1 MIEEM
6 KVFVT
11 DDHDVIFS
19 AYESLLKSYGHCMVG
34 ASKTGQGLI
43 DWLHKNTCDIILLD
57 LSMPEMNGIEV
68 LKKLFDYENVPNII
82 IVSGSYDVKQI
93 QESILLGAKGF
104 ILKSE
109 VQNVLG
115 EALDKVQTGRK
126 FFSDT
131 ILDEIILRQLQEDTI
146 VSFENLLSERE
157 AQALQLMTENLATDE
172 ICEEMEI
179 TKSSFNTLTERMRNK
194 IGVRKNIRLVV
205 LALKHKFSFK

>member
-1 MIEEM
+1 M

-11 DDHDVIFS
+11 DDHDLIFS
-19 AYESLLKSYGHCMVG
+19 AYESLLKSYGHTMVG

-43 DWLHKNTCDIILLD
+43 DWLENNTCDIILLD
-57 LSMPEMNGIEV
+57 LSMPEMNGIDV
-68 LKKLFDYENVPNII
+68 LKELFDNEYVPNII

-115 EALDKVQTGRK
+115 EALEKVNHGRK

-131 ILDEIILRQLQEDTI
+131 IVDEIILRQLEEDNMIT
-146 VSFENLLSERE
+146 FEDILSDRE
-157 AQALQLMTENLATDE
+157 AQALQLMTENFDTDE

-179 TKSSFNTLTERMRNK
+179 TKSSFHTLTARMRDK

-205 LALKHKFSFK
+205 LAIKHRFNFR